1 MQGFD
6 GTAKIVNI
14 YGSHDD
20 VMRFQSLYMLSLLVQ
35 WGGHQHAVTCASTFS
50 NSVYLDVLTQVCS
63 VMARGAQSTSAPPTH
78 TNFALKIKV
87 VFAFLLLLLFYVHVH
102 HTTLTFNAVCND

>member
-35 WGGHQHAVTCASTFS
+35 WGGGISM
-50 NSVYLDVLTQVCS
+50 L
-63 VMARGAQSTSAPPTH
+63 
-78 TNFALKIKV
+78 
-87 VFAFLLLLLFYVHVH
+87 
-102 HTTLTFNAVCND
+102 